1 MSSVRSAWLIT
12 LPACLWLACMS
23 SGPSQTCERNR
34 RIVPTQPETVS
45 LLGRRLPAAPKSE
58 DLAKLE
64 ADLVAARRELAADPD
79 DPDKIIWVGRRLG
92 YLWRMN
98 EAIETFSRGIELH
111 PDYAPLYRHRGHRYI
126 SIRRF
131 GDAIADL
138 ERAADLIEG
147 KPDVVERDGMPNEQG
162 IPLTTTGF
170 NVWYHL
176 GLARYLTQDYEGAL
190 AAFREATKCGRGYDD
205 NLVATADWM
214 YMALRRAGRDREAS
228 ALLNQIPPEMDII
241 ENHAYHRRLLMYK
254 GDVGPEELLDLETAS
269 ELDLATL
276 GYGLGNW
283 YLYNGDPKRAEA
295 VFRRVISGP
304 YWPAFGF
311 IAAEVELARRAG
323 IELEDG

>member
-1 MSSVRSAWLIT
+1 MSLVRSVWLII
-12 LPACLWLACMS
+12 LPACPWLACIS
-23 SGPSQTCERNR
+23 SSPSHTCERNG
-34 RIVPTQPETVS
+34 RIIPTQPQTVS
-45 LLGRRLPAAPKSE
+45 LLGRHLFAASESE

-64 ADLVAARRELAADPD
+64 ADLAGARRELAVDPD
-79 DPDKIIWVGRRLG
+79 DPDKIVWVGRRLG

-98 EAIETFSRGIELH
+98 DAIEVFSRGIEIH

-126 SIRRF
+126 STRRF
-131 GDAIADL
+131 GEAIADL
-138 ERAADLIEG
+138 DRAADLIGG
-147 KPDVVERDGMPNEQG
+147 KPDVVEADGMPNEQG

-176 GLARYLTQDYEGAL
+176 GLARYLTQDHEGAL
-190 AAFREATKCGRGYDD
+190 AAFREAMEHGRGHDD

-214 YMALRRAGRDREAS
+214 YMALRRAGRDREAA
-228 ALLNQIPPEMDII
+228 ALLDQIQPDMDIV
-241 ENHAYHRRLLMYK
+241 EDHAYHRRLLMYK
-254 GDVGPEELLDLETAS
+254 GYVAPEELLDLATAS

-283 YLYNGDPKRAEA
+283 YLYNGDVEWAEA
-295 VFRRVISGP
+295 VFRRVTSGP

-311 IAAEVELARRAG
+311 IAAEVELAGQAG